1 MTQFCSQA
9 GFLLV
14 VTILSLALGLGDVVA
29 AQMSQ
34 AIDAVWSGLC
44 FYYSWKLF
52 EPVPP
57 RHVLP
62 EGHSLLTQGFR
73 QVYHTAVDVNRRYK
87 RGTRWFFLALIFA
100 EASAN
105 AFTVVAV
112 VYLDEQLGLSF
123 TEIGIFF
130 FVSLV
135 SSIPGSFLG
144 RYVTRRL
151 DPKRSWAM
159 VMSLLFAWSAAGA
172 IILDFLPKDLF
183 YLAYVWGGGIGMLL
197 GWFYPTENLF
207 FCMCLPKGQ
216 EAELAGFFVYC
227 TQILGWL
234 PPLIF
239 SFMVEANVSQ
249 THGVIAV
256 CLFFVVAVVL
266 VSLAA
271 PWDQIL
277 EESGR
282 RKEVD
287 GGDHA
292 VVKDLVLI
300 DSARDDKGTQDGV
313 EIGVETVKRDS
324 IVSTEEEIQQA

>member
-1 MTQFCSQA
+1 
-9 GFLLV
+9 
-14 VTILSLALGLGDVVA
+14 
-29 AQMSQ
+29 
-34 AIDAVWSGLC
+34 
-44 FYYSWKLF
+44 
-52 EPVPP
+52 
-57 RHVLP
+57 
-62 EGHSLLTQGFR
+62 
-73 QVYHTAVDVNRRYK
+73 
-87 RGTRWFFLALIFA
+87 
-100 EASAN
+100 
-105 AFTVVAV
+105 
-112 VYLDEQLGLSF
+112 
-123 TEIGIFF
+123 
-130 FVSLV
+130 
-135 SSIPGSFLG
+135 
-144 RYVTRRL
+144 
-151 DPKRSWAM
+151 M